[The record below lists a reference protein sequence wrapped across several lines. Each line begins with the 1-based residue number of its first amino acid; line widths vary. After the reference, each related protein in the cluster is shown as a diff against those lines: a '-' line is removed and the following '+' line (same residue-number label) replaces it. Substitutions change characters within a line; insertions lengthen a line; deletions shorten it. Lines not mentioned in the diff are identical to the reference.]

1 MGSNLQVIDVY
12 LYPILLLTIGNS
24 VTAIKNKN
32 CHFISAELQKEPL
45 TRTLF
50 SVEVLSPNSR
60 KPLLQSENEASSG
73 VASLHATLLTF
84 QNQIYALQSSWALS
98 GLGHDYGVDAQTIK
112 EAAVLHYNGKM
123 KPWLDLGISKY
134 KGFWKKFLKRD
145 DQFMDECNVNP

>member
-1 MGSNLQVIDVY
+1 M
-12 LYPILLLTIGNS
+12 
-24 VTAIKNKN
+24 
-32 CHFISAELQKEPL
+32 
-45 TRTLF
+45 
-50 SVEVLSPNSR
+50 
-60 KPLLQSENEASSG
+60 
-73 VASLHATLLTF
+73 
-84 QNQIYALQSSWALS
+84 S